1 MTASFPSHSAFPD
14 AAYPVPGSSAGQLI
28 TPLDLPVA
36 PTLAAHP
43 AVDVSFI
50 IPVYNEVENVD
61 ALVREVIETGHQ
73 LNGRSFELVIVDD
86 GSRDGTDRALRHLV
100 DTFPQLRVVRLKRN
114 FGQTAATAAGF
125 RYARGRYFVT
135 LDGDLQND
143 PAQVPEIIEML
154 ERDGIDIVCGWRKNR
169 QDKAL
174 TRKLPSLIAN
184 RIIGAVTGVHIHDYG
199 CSLKVY
205 RAEVAREVP
214 LYGEMH
220 RFIPAL
226 ASIDGAVIREVPVSH
241 RARIA
246 GSSKYGLSRTFKVI
260 LDLLTVLFLK
270 RFITR
275 PLHMF
280 GRVGFA
286 FFFIGALTLTYLL
299 IDKLL
304 FQHDIGSR
312 PLLTLGVLMFMTG
325 IQLISTGLIA
335 EIQARTYFESQNKPI
350 YKVRELFEHA
360 SLVQP
365 AIPALADVNAVQESA
380 PRA

>member
-1 MTASFPSHSAFPD
+1 MT
-14 AAYPVPGSSAGQLI
+14 
-28 TPLDLPVA
+28 TPLPHLIPQPVVA
-36 PTLAAHP
+36 DRPQSLTLSPLAAP
-43 AVDVSFI
+43 PEPGAVDVSFI
-50 IPVYNEVENVD
+50 IPVYNEIDNVD
-61 ALVREVIETGHQ
+61 ALVREVVETGHR
-73 LNGRSFELVIVDD
+73 LNGRSFELLIVDD

-100 DTFPQLRVVRLKRN
+100 DNFPQLRVVRLKRN

-125 RYARGRYFVT
+125 RYARGKYFVT

-143 PAQVPEIIEML
+143 PAQVPDIIDTL
-154 ERDGIDIVCGWRKNR
+154 ERDGLDIVCGWRKNR

-174 TRKLPSLIAN
+174 TRKLPSMIAN
-184 RIIGAVTGVHIHDYG
+184 RLIGAATGVRIHDYG

-226 ASIDGAVIREVPVSH
+226 ASIDGAIIREVPVNH
-241 RARIA
+241 RARVA
-246 GSSKYGLSRTFKVI
+246 GESKYGLSRTFKVV

-280 GRVGFA
+280 GRLGMG
-286 FFFIGALTLTYLL
+286 FFFVGALVLTYLVL
-299 IDKLL
+299 DKLL
-304 FQHDIGSR
+304 FHHDIGSR
-312 PLLTLGVLMFMTG
+312 PLLTLGVLMFITG
-325 IQLISTGLIA
+325 IQLVSTGLIA

-350 YKVRELFEHA
+350 FKVREVIEHG
-360 SLVQP
+360 
-365 AIPALADVNAVQESA
+365 
-380 PRA
+380 